1 MIVCLSCAPV
11 LAETSHEL
19 LALNRLSAVFAN
31 ALSGFAPSK
40 DGSLLH
46 VFLKIAKE
54 LQSDL
59 AWWGKK
65 QSSIFISPSLGPGG
79 GFTGD

>member
-1 MIVCLSCAPV
+1 MIVCLSCVPV
-11 LAETSHEL
+11 LAETSHEP

-31 ALSGFAPSK
+31 ALSGFALSK

-46 VFLKIAKE
+46 IFLEIAKE

-59 AWWGKK
+59 AWWEKAE
-65 QSSIFISPSLGPGG
+65 QHLHFSESRLVCVLHR
-79 GFTGD
+79 